1 MSRTVTLTLDD
12 QTGANLACIVDDQGR
27 TPALKQRF
35 GAGLPQ
41 LFYRT
46 ECDGGWE
53 PFAESQLVRVVHPD
67 GTTPFGAFPPKTI
80 VGWQEIIDLPD
91 PPEHE
96 ELGVRYTYDFAANT
110 VRLDCPEPGLTA
122 EQRLDEGLAEAV
134 GTAAT
139 GDKLAGWPAW
149 VQGMEY
155 PSCPECGQRLRL
167 VLQPP
172 LHVR

>member
-1 MSRTVTLTLDD
+1 MVS
-12 QTGANLACIVDDQGR
+12 A
-27 TPALKQRF
+27 PE
-35 GAGLPQ
+35 GL
-41 LFYRT
+41 
-46 ECDGGWE
+46 E
-53 PFAESQLVRVVHPD
+53 PF
-67 GTTPFGAFPPKTI
+67 PPGTI
-80 VGWQEIIDLPD
+80 VGWQEI
-91 PPEHE
+91 
-96 ELGVRYTYDFAANT
+96 T

-134 GTAAT
+134 GTVAT
-139 GDKLAGWPAW
+139 GDKLAGWPDW